1 VRIAADSHR
10 ARVLQPIL
18 QLLGDETSGDSPG
31 SAAMRVQLT
40 QILFVQA
47 LRTLL
52 IPGNQGGGRVS
63 GWLGA
68 LGDDCIG
75 GALALIHRE
84 PARRWTVAELA
95 TEVGLSRS
103 SFAQRFRELVGLPPV
118 DYLVRWRIQSAARIL
133 RSSDR
138 TVASV
143 AAQFGY
149 TSESAF
155 SNAFKRVTGQSPAR
169 HRRIRP
175 WAGSAAHGRA
185 RGPVRRP
192 A

>member
-1 VRIAADSHR
+1 M
-10 ARVLQPIL
+10 IL
-18 QLLGDETSGDSPG
+18 Q
-31 SAAMRVQLT
+31 
-40 QILFVQA
+40 
-47 LRTLL
+47 
-52 IPGNQGGGRVS
+52 
-63 GWLGA
+63 
-68 LGDDCIG
+68 
-75 GALALIHRE
+75 
-84 PARRWTVAELA
+84 
-95 TEVGLSRS
+95 
-103 SFAQRFRELVGLPPV
+103 

-185 RGPVRRP
+185 RAPVRRP